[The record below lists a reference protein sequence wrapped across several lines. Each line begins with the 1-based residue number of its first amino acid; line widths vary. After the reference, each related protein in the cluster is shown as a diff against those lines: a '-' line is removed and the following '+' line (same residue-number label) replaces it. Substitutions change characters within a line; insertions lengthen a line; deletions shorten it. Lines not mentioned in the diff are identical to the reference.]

1 LSRNVLVILVVAAI
15 SGWINGSEHA
25 RSDVYATQWVRTVD
39 GWESRAVVEPYDPP
53 RPPAIHPFVIAGLQL
68 LASLFFLAAFPARV
82 SVVRQSAGAPAFRTH
97 LKPSPRVAAVG

>member
-15 SGWINGSEHA
+15 SGWINGNEHA
-25 RSDVYATQWVRTVD
+25 VSDVYATEWVRTID
-39 GWESRAVVEPYDPP
+39 GWESRVMVESYDPP
-53 RPPAIHPFVIAGLQL
+53 SPPAVHPFVIAGLQL

-82 SVVRQSAGAPAFRTH
+82 SVVRQKAGAPALRTH